1 MKTHRIF
8 ALNIGSTSTKVAY
21 FENDACVVRE
31 TIEHPAADLSQFP
44 RFWDQRDYRAAAIGN
59 FLLRQGI
66 DPREMDAFVTWGGHT
81 EPVQDGVY
89 RITPKY
95 LEQSSNGKYGD
106 HPADLAPLL
115 THEFGQKYAAEAFTV
130 DPPTIDEFEPLAR
143 YSGMPEIMRK
153 SRMQSLNQKATAR
166 KYARDN
172 GRRYEELRLVVV
184 VMGGGISVVA
194 HRYGKMVDANDG
206 LEGDGPFAPNRSGD
220 LPVGALIDLCYSGR
234 YTHEQMRRKIVGDAG
249 LVAYLGENDVRKV
262 ESRMR
267 AGDGHAGEVLDAMLY
282 QVAKEIGAY
291 AAVLNGQVDAILLA
305 GGAAHSE
312 YVVEKIKE
320 RVAFI
325 APVAVYAGELEM
337 ESMGLMCYKALIGE
351 EKIKE
356 L

>member
-21 FENDACVVRE
+21 FENDTCVARE
-31 TIEHPAADLSQFP
+31 TIEHPAAELAQFP
-44 RFWDQRDYRAAAIGN
+44 RFWDQKDYRAAAIQA
-59 FLLRQGI
+59 FLRRQGI
-66 DPREMDAFVTWGGHT
+66 NPEGMDAFVTWGGHT
-81 EPVQDGVY
+81 EPVEDGVY

-95 LEQSSNGKYGD
+95 LEQSSSGKYGN

-115 THEFGQKYAAEAFTV
+115 THELGRQYAAEAFTV

-143 YSGMPEIMRK
+143 YSGMPEITRK

-166 KYARDN
+166 RYARDV
-172 GRRYEELRLVVV
+172 GRRYEELRLIVV

-194 HRYGKMVDANDG
+194 HRYGKMIDANDG

-220 LPVGALIDLCYSGR
+220 LPVGALIDLCYSGQ
-234 YTHEQMRRKIVGDAG
+234 YTREQMRRKIIGDAG
-249 LVAYLGENDVRKV
+249 LAAYLGETDIRKV
-262 ESRMR
+262 EGRVR
-267 AGDGHAGEVLDAMLY
+267 AGDDHAGEVLDAMLY

-291 AAVLNGQVDAILLA
+291 AAVLCGQVDAILLA
-305 GGAAHSE
+305 GGAAHSD

-320 RVAFI
+320 RISFI

-337 ESMGLMCYKALIGE
+337 ESMGLLCYKALIGE
-351 EKIKE
+351 ETVKE